1 MAEAD
6 KIRIEPLTVS
16 NYATWSVRMKM
27 LLVFKDLWEGIEP
40 GTDSKKSALAKALIG
55 LNVSPEYAL
64 TVEDQPDAKTAWEY
78 FKNLFHGKSNA
89 RVLQLRR
96 ELSSL
101 RQKPGELVAE
111 YASRARDVFS
121 ELKAL
126 GEPIKDDELAF
137 NVLNGLRKEFET
149 IRTILL
155 ASDQTLKLEAILPKL
170 QQDETMREAKGE
182 GQGEKE
188 TAVAYATKG
197 KPFKKGFFSN
207 SGFGAP
213 RAQGFRQ
220 KGQGFSND
228 SSQSK
233 GGSNS
238 GCFYCGLP
246 GHMKRDCRKR
256 LADLRAKEQG
266 QPKHQNQPK
275 YQPKHQGGESFST
288 ISGPSVAFSALGEEH
303 RGVWVIDS
311 GSTQHITGNLEA
323 MMEVRPLNPPEV
335 IRVTGETTVEATHV
349 GRVKLD
355 CEVGGLSSTV
365 FLENVKYVPGVGV
378 NLFSVNKATAAG
390 AETSFVEDTCRIKKN
405 GETKLVARL
414 IHGLWVI
421 QERGTDFSFLAKHL
435 ESAEVWHRRFCHA
448 GYESL
453 AKLAE
458 GNLVTGM
465 HVSAV
470 KFREKLTT
478 VCEPCVQGKQTRLPF
493 PESATKSRKPCE
505 LVHMD
510 VCGPMPVTS
519 TGGSKYFC
527 TFLDDYS
534 KLSVAVPIAR
544 KSDVTEVV
552 KDVLGKWE
560 LKTGNRV
567 VTIRSDRGGEYIDG
581 ELQRELRELHITH
594 ETTVPGTPQQNGDAE
609 RLNRVLL
616 ERTRAVLAE
625 SGLAQN
631 LWAEALVTVNYARNR
646 TPVSAHGKT
655 PWEMFTGQKPTVS
668 HMRVFGCTAYIH
680 VPKDK
685 RNKLDPVS
693 AKGVF
698 LGYEPNTKGYRILRE
713 RDGVIV
719 VSRDVIFDETEKV
732 GGGGNEFGV
741 LEETDGNPESL
752 EPVGAQEVGELGAA
766 ETDPGE
772 QAGEG
777 DPSEKGGVRA
787 AERGAF
793 GKVGKATGAPER
805 SEKRSTGRIRK
816 KPGEWYR
823 ASSHFASGGGEEE
836 EEEAEDMP
844 EGGGGESLNSV
855 WQSFAEAV
863 GSDRESPNE
872 VSARLS
878 DVNTDGTDC
887 LKEPQSYEE
896 ALKSPQADLWRE
908 AMNDEFK
915 SLLENGTW
923 ELVECPP
930 GVKPVPMKWV
940 YKIKRNADG
949 SVERFKARLVAKGF
963 LQKQGV
969 DFDEVYAP
977 VSKQTTVRAL
987 LAVCAEK
994 DLELEQLDVKTAF
1007 LNGHLEEEIYMQ
1019 QAQGY
1024 EEGGRTVVCKLKRAI
1039 YGLRQAPR
1047 AWYLRLKDEMEKLG
1061 WTVSGAD
1068 PALFI
1073 KREDEGFFFALVY
1086 VDDILLAG
1094 PRGSPVIA
1102 RLKQELGEIFDIRD
1116 LGESSY
1122 FLGMEIERKRDE
1134 GTIKLTQKKLT
1145 GEILSRFGM
1154 SEAKERSVPL
1164 SQAEKLTRDGMPLDT
1179 GEYPYREL
1187 IGSLLYL
1194 SVCTRP
1200 DIAHAVGALSRYM
1213 SSPTVDHWRAAT
1225 GILRYLA
1232 GTRDYGIVFG
1242 NGGLEVQGFVDADY
1256 AGELDT
1262 RRSTTGYV
1270 FMLSGGAISWSS
1282 RLQVTV
1288 AVSTVEAEYM
1298 GAASAVKEALWLR
1311 KLARDIGLE
1320 AGQVVIKGDNQGAL
1334 KLLKHSMSTQRSKHI
1349 DVMHHFARERVLR
1362 GDVKFEYCGTEH
1374 MAADFLTKAVNPT
1387 KFAKCRLMIGVN

>member
-16 NYATWSVRMKM
+16 NYPTWSVRMKM

-40 GTDSKKSALAKALIG
+40 GTDVKKSELAKALIG

-78 FKNLFHGKSNA
+78 FKNLFKGKSNA
-89 RVLQLRR
+89 RILQLKRD
-96 ELSSL
+96 LSSL
-101 RQKPGELVAE
+101 RQKPGELVAT

-126 GEPIKDDELAF
+126 GESVKDDELAF
-137 NVLNGLRKEFET
+137 NVLNGLRAEFET

-155 ASDQTLKLEAILPKL
+155 ASDQSLRLEAILPKL
-170 QQDETMREAKGE
+170 QQEENMRQLAGE
-182 GQGEKE
+182 SQGEKE
-188 TAVAYATKG
+188 TAVAYAAKQKGFKRGFPG
-197 KPFKKGFFSN
+197 KP
-207 SGFGAP
+207 GFGNFGQGFGNKGSPGNQGAQQK
-213 RAQGFRQ
+213 AQGFMHTTNQ
-220 KGQGFSND
+220 DKSGA
-228 SSQSK
+228 
-233 GGSNS
+233 NS
-238 GCFYCGLP
+238 GCFYCGKP
-246 GHMKRDCRKR
+246 GHMKKDCRKR
-256 LADLRAKEQG
+256 LADLQRKER
-266 QPKHQNQPK
+266 
-275 YQPKHQGGESFST
+275 GGENS
-288 ISGPSVAFSALGEEH
+288 SGPSVAFSAFDKEQ
-303 RGVWVIDS
+303 RGIWVVDS
-311 GSTQHITGNLEA
+311 GSTQHLTGNLEG
-323 MMEVRPLNPPEV
+323 MLEVRPLQPPEE
-335 IRVTGETTVEATHV
+335 IRVTGESTVKATHV

-355 CEVGGLSSTV
+355 CKVGNNSSTV
-365 FLENVKYVPGVGV
+365 FLENVRYVPGVGV
-378 NLFSVNKATAAG
+378 NLFSVNRATAAG
-390 AETSFVEDTCRIKKN
+390 AETSFIGDTCRVKVN
-405 GETKLVARL
+405 GDTKMMARL
-414 IHGLWVI
+414 IQGLWVI
-421 QERGTDFSFLAKHL
+421 EEKGTDYSFLAKHL
-435 ESAEVWHRRFCHA
+435 ESAEIWHRRFCHA
-448 GYESL
+448 GYENL
-453 AKLAE
+453 ARLAE
-458 GNLVTGM
+458 GNLVKGM
-465 HVSAV
+465 HVSAA
-470 KFREKLTT
+470 KFREKVDT

-493 PESATKSRKPCE
+493 SDSDSRSKQPCE

-544 KSDVTEVV
+544 KSDVREVL

-560 LKTGNRV
+560 LKTGKRV
-567 VTIRSDRGGEYIDG
+567 ITIRSDRGGEYIDG
-581 ELQRELRELHITH
+581 ELKKDLRELHITH
-594 ETTVPGTPQQNGDAE
+594 ELTVPGTPQQNGDAE

-625 SGLAQN
+625 SGLSQN

-646 TPVSAHGKT
+646 TPVSAHGRT
-655 PWEMFTGQKPTVS
+655 PWEMFTGQVPTVS
-668 HMRVFGCTAYIH
+668 HMRVFGSTAYIH
-680 VPKDK
+680 VPKEK

-698 LGYEPNTKGYRILRE
+698 LGYEPQTKGYRVLRE

-719 VSRDVIFDETEKV
+719 VTRDVTFDERTKH
-732 GGGGNEFGV
+732 GAFNNNEFGV
-741 LEETDGNPESL
+741 MEETERNPEST
-752 EPVGAQEVGELGAA
+752 EPVGEPTNNG
-766 ETDPGE
+766 TDPDAE
-772 QAGEG
+772 RRRVVSETSPGEG
-777 DPSEKGGVRA
+777 KPESEGSV
-787 AERGAF
+787 GA
-793 GKVGKATGAPER
+793 TRLQPETPKDSPR
-805 SEKRSTGRIRK
+805 RSTGRVRRK
-816 KPGEWYR
+816 PIEWYK
-823 ASSHFASGGGEEE
+823 ASSHFASGDGQECQEE
-836 EEEAEDMP
+836 
-844 EGGGGESLNSV
+844 GESLNSV
-855 WQSFAEAV
+855 WQSSAGAV
-863 GSDRESPNE
+863 GEDRESPCE
-872 VSARLS
+872 IPARLP
-878 DVNTDGTDC
+878 DVNTDETGH
-887 LKEPQSYEE
+887 LIEPQTYEE
-896 ALKSPQADLWRE
+896 ALESPQSDLWRT
-908 AMNDEFK
+908 AMDEEFK
-915 SLLENGTW
+915 SLLENQTW
-923 ELVECPP
+923 ELVECPL

-969 DFDEVYAP
+969 DFEEVYAP

-1024 EEGGRTVVCKLKRAI
+1024 EEGSPTVVCKLRRAI

-1047 AWYLRLKDEMEKLG
+1047 AWYLRLKEEMEKLG

-1068 PALFI
+1068 PALFTR
-1073 KREDEGFFFALVY
+1073 REEGGVFYALVY
-1086 VDDILLAG
+1086 VDDILMAG
-1094 PRGSPVIA
+1094 PKGSPVME
-1102 RLKQELGEIFDIRD
+1102 RLKAELTEIFDIRD

-1134 GTIKLTQKKLT
+1134 GTIKLSQKKLT
-1145 GEILSRFGM
+1145 GEILNRFGM
-1154 SEAKERSVPL
+1154 SEAKGRSVPL
-1164 SQAEKLTRDGMPLDT
+1164 SQGEKLTRDGEPLDT
-1179 GEYPYREL
+1179 GEHPYREL

-1200 DIAHAVGALSRYM
+1200 DIAYAVGALSRYM
-1213 SSPTVDHWRAAT
+1213 SAPTTDHWRAAM

-1232 GTRDYGIVFG
+1232 DTRDLGIVFG
-1242 NGGLEVQGFVDADY
+1242 KGGLIPEGYVDADY

-1270 FMLSGGAISWSS
+1270 FILAGGAISWSS

-1298 GAASAVKEALWLR
+1298 GAASAVKEALWLK
-1311 KLARDIGLE
+1311 KLARDLGLE
-1320 AGQVVIKGDNQGAL
+1320 IGQICIKGDNQGAL

-1362 GDVKFEYCGTEH
+1362 GEVSFEYCSTEH
-1374 MAADFLTKAVNPT
+1374 MAADFLTKAVSPA
-1387 KFAKCRLMIGVN
+1387 KFAKCRLMIGIA